1 MNARLATFILSLA
14 LATTAAGQQPTF
26 RLATP
31 SVVLDVSVTRDGK
44 PVAGLT
50 VPDFRLADNG
60 VRQTITDVS
69 REQLSVDVTLVA
81 DLSGTA
87 EGPRLD
93 AFRRALS
100 LTLRSLGARDR
111 ARLVLFDPR
120 IQEIAGLEKAG
131 EVMLNSEVRA
141 GDGGASALLDAVTV
155 SLIRKP
161 DPFYRRMAIVFT
173 DGQDGRSF
181 LDEPKLLDVVARTDM
196 TVFTVALTDGTTRVP
211 RRPSNERMLQGARR
225 RIRRRADCRSAG
237 RRPRGLVRPQT
248 RGVPHELRAAIL
260 AHWRSCRRVARGRGP
275 AQCAGQFRRPGSQG
289 LLRRDRREG
298 PLRLD
303 ARGRW

>member
-1 MNARLATFILSLA
+1 MNARLATLVLSLA

-69 REQLSVDVTLVA
+69 REQLRVDVTLIA

-93 AFRRALS
+93 AFRRALR
-100 LTLRSLGARDR
+100 LTLRSLGAGDR

-131 EVMLNSEVRA
+131 EVTINSDVRA
-141 GDGGASALLDAVTV
+141 VDGGASALVDAVSV

-181 LDEPKLLDVVARTDM
+181 LDEPKLFDVVARTDM
-196 TVFTVALTDGTTRVP
+196 TVFAVALTDGTTRVP
-211 RRPSNERMLQGARR
+211 KRPSNERMLQALADASGGALTIVQRD
-225 RIRRRADCRSAG
+225 ADLAASFVGKLDEFRTSYV
-237 RRPRGLVRPQT
+237 VRYSPT
-248 RGVPHELRAAIL
+248 GVPAGGWHEVEVRL
-260 AHWRSCRRVARGRGP
+260 S
-275 AQCAGQFRRPGSQG
+275 QPGSFDV
-289 LLRRDRREG
+289 R
-298 PLRLD
+298 
-303 ARGRW
+303 ARKGYVGETAAESR

>member
-1 MNARLATFILSLA
+1 MNARLATLMLSLV
-14 LATTAAGQQPTF
+14 LATPATGQQPTF

-69 REQLSVDVTLVA
+69 REQLSVDVTLIA

-100 LTLRSLGARDR
+100 LTLRSLGAGDR

-141 GDGGASALLDAVTV
+141 GDGGASALLDAVAV

-161 DPFYRRMAIVFT
+161 DPFYRRMAIVVY
-173 DGQDGRSF
+173 GRSGR
-181 LDEPKLLDVVARTDM
+181 PKFSR
-196 TVFTVALTDGTTRVP
+196 
-211 RRPSNERMLQGARR
+211 
-225 RIRRRADCRSAG
+225 
-237 RRPRGLVRPQT
+237 
-248 RGVPHELRAAIL
+248 
-260 AHWRSCRRVARGRGP
+260 
-275 AQCAGQFRRPGSQG
+275 
-289 LLRRDRREG
+289 
-298 PLRLD
+298 
-303 ARGRW
+303 